1 MARRYNKGA
10 PNIPTR
16 ILFNTALATMSN
28 HAKKAQ
34 SSKIHIR
41 DKTSG
46 QEEIYEIVFLQ
57 KC

>member
-10 PNIPTR
+10 PNIPTL
-16 ILFNTALATMSN
+16 ILFNPALATRSN

-46 QEEIYEIVFLQ
+46 QEEIYQIVFL
-57 KC
+57 